1 MRSVPFQTKASL
13 LLSLGGVAFICEI
26 VKNQFHPQ
34 EPVLAVH
41 RWSEIG
47 LDRPGLAWYVLR
59 SLILISILWSDFPF
73 FVDDKGR

>member
-1 MRSVPFQTKASL
+1 MHKLKSKLAKISKTLKKLYNFVRSFASNIMRSVPFQTKASL

-41 RWSEIG
+41 R
-47 LDRPGLAWYVLR
+47 
-59 SLILISILWSDFPF
+59 
-73 FVDDKGR
+73 